1 MKDILMLIRLCKTEV
16 LQLIESG
23 VALFHGNGC
32 CSHVTMEIEDVC
44 CMCLSTKDESLDH
57 MLSGISLIL
66 FSTESCVWGV

>member
-23 VALFHGNGC
+23 VALFHGNAC

-44 CMCLSTKDESLDH
+44 YMCLSVTDESLDQV
-57 MLSGISLIL
+57 LSGISLIL
-66 FSTESCVWGV
+66 FSIESCVWGI

>member
-23 VALFHGNGC
+23 VALFHGSGC

-44 CMCLSTKDESLDH
+44 CMCLSVTDESLDH
-57 MLSGISLIL
+57 MLSAS
-66 FSTESCVWGV
+66 V